1 MRSNLLYAG
10 MGFVLCFILSPLAN
24 NLLSL
29 TTTLP
34 SDIVRANDETI
45 TLLGKTAEVLD
56 YKTELL
62 QRLRHYHQDHS
73 VINDQCP
80 ECLNR
85 GFDGDEYPPYQPEPR
100 TKKFD
105 SLDDVLQDSLEI
117 HTCLASIR
125 LSTIIQA
132 QSLEIHL
139 NHLREANPLK

>member
-10 MGFVLCFILSPLAN
+10 IGFILCFILSPLAN

-34 SDIVRANDETI
+34 SDIVRANNETV
-45 TLLGKTAEVLD
+45 TLLAETAKVLD

-73 VINDQCP
+73 DVNDQCP

-85 GFDGDEYPPYQPEPR
+85 GFDEVEYPTHQPEPS
-100 TKKFD
+100 TKKFNT
-105 SLDDVLQDSLEI
+105 LDDVLRDSLEI
-117 HTCLASIR
+117 YTCLKSIR
-125 LSTIIQA
+125 MSTIIQA

-139 NHLREANPLK
+139 NHLRENNPLK

>member
-34 SDIVRANDETI
+34 SGIVRANDETI
-45 TLLGKTAEVLD
+45 AVLSKTTQLME
-56 YKTELL
+56 YKAELL
-62 QRLRHYHQDHS
+62 HRLRHYHQDHS

-85 GFDGDEYPPYQPEPR
+85 GFDGDEYPPYRPEPR
-100 TKKFD
+100 AKKFD
-105 SLDDVLQDSLEI
+105 TLDDVLQDSLEI
-117 HTCLASIR
+117 YASIDSIR

>member
-10 MGFVLCFILSPLAN
+10 MGFILCFILSPLAN

-29 TTTLP
+29 TTTIP

-45 TLLGKTAEVLD
+45 TLLGKTAQLME
-56 YKTELL
+56 YKAELL

-73 VINDQCP
+73 VLNDQCP

-85 GFDGDEYPPYQPEPR
+85 GFDGDEYPPYRPEPR

-105 SLDDVLQDSLEI
+105 TLDDVLQDSLEI
-117 HTCLASIR
+117 YDSLESIR
-125 LSTIIQA
+125 LSTIIHA

-139 NHLREANPLK
+139 NHLRETNPLK

>member
-34 SDIVRANDETI
+34 SGIVRANDETI
-45 TLLGKTAEVLD
+45 AVLSKTAQLME
-56 YKTELL
+56 YKAELL
-62 QRLRHYHQDHS
+62 HRLRHYHQDHS
-73 VINDQCP
+73 IINDQCP

-85 GFDGDEYPPYQPEPR
+85 GFDGDEYPPYRPEPR
-100 TKKFD
+100 AKKFD
-105 SLDDVLQDSLEI
+105 TLDDVLQDSLEI
-117 HTCLASIR
+117 YASIDSIR